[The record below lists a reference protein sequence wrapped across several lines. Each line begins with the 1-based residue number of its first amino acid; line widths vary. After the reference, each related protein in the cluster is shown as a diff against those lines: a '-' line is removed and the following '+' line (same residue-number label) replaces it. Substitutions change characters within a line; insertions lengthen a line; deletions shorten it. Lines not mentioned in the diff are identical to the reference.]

1 MNEDHVQI
9 IYWLEIAMLAVR
21 VVQGFVFL
29 YLTKYIVLAN
39 LDFYIKKKLENKNEV
54 KIIRENLD

>member
-1 MNEDHVQI
+1 
-9 IYWLEIAMLAVR
+9 MLAVR